1 MNGTIRTIGALL
13 IATATGAAIAQTAPD
28 PQQTQP
34 SSQTQTSPSPSTPP
48 THPTLRS
55 APTTTPDNSANSGT
69 NSTAPRQ
76 KGGSLAEAQQAC
88 KNMASDSEQRD
99 CMKKA
104 EEDFKKSNPSGAASP
119 QAPQ

>member
-34 SSQTQTSPSPSTPP
+34 SAQTSPSPSTPP
-48 THPTLRS
+48 THPSLRS
-55 APTTTPDNSANSGT
+55 APTTTPDNTANSAAT
-69 NSTAPRQ
+69 PR
-76 KGGSLAEAQQAC
+76 KRGGSLAEALQAC
-88 KNMASDSEQRD
+88 RNMASDTEQRD
-99 CMKKA
+99 CMRKA
-104 EEDFKKSNPSGAASP
+104 EEDFKKSNPSGMASP